1 MQSTSNPQTPLT
13 EEKREALE
21 ALVQGPEAWNRY
33 RLTHPAP
40 VDMSGLDIG
49 TAIRRAN
56 GVTDDHDVY
65 VLDFDLSNVDLSR
78 SNLRRFVF
86 VRSNLRFANLKAA
99 DLAYSKFPGS
109 HLMNA
114 CLSGAN
120 LFRTDFRDAELTG
133 ADFSGSDIRKTFFT
147 GASLACA
154 RLDLASKIVN
164 DLDFNVLHV
173 AARDDFNGSM
183 DNCLEW
189 IDRVE
194 RSLNDWA
201 DGNDASKLPPDV
213 SEEDVRRFGRYKSW
227 THLPIKRD
235 QGTVKTVQQILDK
248 LDVLKFHY
256 NFAFDPEAIRYYF
269 RGEESNQWCL
279 TPSLHRKIK
288 KGSEA
293 ELVRELMTRV
303 PDRFREA
310 ESPFD
315 RLVLAQQNGLPT
327 RLLDVTRDPL
337 VALYF
342 AVRNLGSERE
352 RATCSASQARVHIF
366 VAPAEMVRRHDD
378 DDVNIAAAFSELT
391 RVEKEVILTSCFGWG
406 DAPWPVPAE
415 PHETHVMPSYPDV
428 IQRCADSLSSTKPYL
443 RDRID
448 PKALFGVYIVEPK
461 RDFDRL
467 RAQSG
472 AFLLSAF
479 HERFETEKV
488 VEVDGSDRYYDHYTI
503 DVDISEGS
511 RKRMLDQLDYLNIN
525 EETMFPGLESS
536 AKAIAAQHAK
546 PKVTD
551 RKDGECESDSV
562 A

>member
-1 MQSTSNPQTPLT
+1 MQETTKPPSPLT
-13 EEKREALE
+13 EEKREALD
-21 ALVQGPEAWNRY
+21 ALVQGKKAWKRY
-33 RLTHPAP
+33 RRAHPGP
-40 VDMSGLDIG
+40 VDLSGLDIG
-49 TAIRRAN
+49 TAIRRARRYP
-56 GVTDDHDVY
+56 DDY
-65 VLDFDLSNVDLSR
+65 VVSMKGIDMHEVNLSDAY
-78 SNLRRFVF
+78 LRGFVF
-86 VRSNLRFANLKAA
+86 FGCDFKFAILKRT
-99 DLAYSKFPGS
+99 DLAYAKFPGS
-109 HLMNA
+109 YLMNA
-114 CLSGAN
+114 CLSGAY
-120 LFRTDFRDAELTG
+120 LFRTDFRGSDLTG
-133 ADFSGSDIRKTFFT
+133 ADFTYCDLRSTALSGANLS
-147 GASLACA
+147 CA

-183 DNCLEW
+183 DDCLEW

-213 SEEDVRRFGRYKSW
+213 TEEDVRRFGRYKSW

-248 LDVLKFHY
+248 LDMLKFHY
-256 NFAFDPEAIRYYF
+256 NFAFDSEAIRYYY
-269 RGEESNQWCL
+269 RGEECDQWHL
-279 TPSLHRKIK
+279 TSSLHRKIK
-288 KGSEA
+288 KGSES

-303 PDRFREA
+303 PDRFRQA

-342 AVRNLGSERE
+342 AIRNHDSR
-352 RATCSASQARVHIF
+352 RADCSSRSARVHIF
-366 VAPAEMVRRHDD
+366 VAPYEMVRRHDD
-378 DDVNIAAAFSELT
+378 DDVNIAVAFSDLT
-391 RVEKEVILTSCFGWG
+391 RMEKEVILTSCFGWG
-406 DAPWPVPAE
+406 DAPWPAPTD

-428 IQRCADSLSSTKPYL
+428 IQRCADLLSSTKPYL

-461 RDFDRL
+461 RDFAKL
-467 RAQSG
+467 RAQAG

-488 VEVDGSDRYYDHYTI
+488 VGVDGSNRHYDHYTI
-503 DVDISEGS
+503 NVDISEES
-511 RKRMLDQLDYLNIN
+511 RKKMLEQLDNVNIN

-546 PKVTD
+546 PEDTD
-551 RKDGECESDSV
+551 CKDGECDG
-562 A
+562 AA